1 MSAFN
6 FVQVAGPSGQMT
18 WIRGCLKCLDASN
31 IIEVIDNSLLCIQ
44 MDYIDLDQI
53 HWLDRYVPM
62 FGETEYEPIHQY
74 PSIGIGEQLEALEK
88 AVKTGKIRYV
98 GLSNETPYGM
108 MKFIQVAEN

>member
-1 MSAFN
+1 MPAILLKSLIIVCYAYK
-6 FVQVAGPSGQMT
+6 
-18 WIRGCLKCLDASN
+18 WIILILIKFIGLIGL
-31 IIEVIDNSLLCIQ
+31 
-44 MDYIDLDQI
+44 
-53 HWLDRYVPM
+53 YVPM

>member
-1 MSAFN
+1 
-6 FVQVAGPSGQMT
+6 
-18 WIRGCLKCLDASN
+18 
-31 IIEVIDNSLLCIQ
+31 
-44 MDYIDLDQI
+44 
-53 HWLDRYVPM
+53 M